1 MPAMPDKKE
10 KMKALDLMIVVG
22 GPKKGKPED
31 EDMMGK
37 HKGCKCPCCGAPCEE
52 CAMGEHES
60 EDSMSE
66 DEGEDSKY

>member
-22 GPKKGKPED
+22 KPKKGMPEG
-31 EDMMGK
+31 EEEMDMN

-52 CAMGEHES
+52 CAKGMHES
-60 EDSMSE
+60 EDKESE
-66 DEGEDSKY
+66 DEGEEY